1 MQIRE
6 ITPTIVADGLE
17 FPEGPVWMPDG
28 SIVLVEIKG
37 GRVTRVAPD
46 GSKRTIAT
54 PGGGPNGAAVG
65 PDGKLYVCNN
75 GGFEWHDV
83 GGITVPGE
91 EPADYSGGRIERI
104 DLATGK
110 VEVLYTSCNGNALR
124 GPNDLVFDRDGGFW
138 FTDHGKTR
146 KRDRDRGGLYWAKP
160 DGSEIRE
167 VVYPLDSP
175 NGVGLSP
182 DGRRV
187 YVAETWTGRV
197 WWWEIAE
204 PGAVKPVFGLG
215 AAGGTLLVG
224 LPRFQLLDSLAV
236 DGAGHVCVATLG
248 PEPGITVIA
257 PDGAVAEKVALPD
270 PLTTNV
276 CFGGPD
282 LRTAFAT
289 LSGTGKLVS
298 FPWPRPGLTLVRGRS

>member
-1 MQIRE
+1 MQTRE
-6 ITPTIVADGLE
+6 VALKVITDGLE

-37 GRVTRVAPD
+37 GRVTRVSPD

-54 PGGGPNGAAVG
+54 PGGGPNGAAIG
-65 PDGKLYVCNN
+65 PDGALYVCNN

-83 GGITVPGE
+83 GGITLPGE
-91 EPADYSGGRIERI
+91 QPADYSGGRIERV
-104 DLATGK
+104 DLATGA
-110 VEVLYTSCNGNALR
+110 VSVLYTSCDGNALR
-124 GPNDLVFDRDGGFW
+124 GPNDLVFDPSGGFW

-182 DGRRV
+182 DGLRV

-197 WWWEIAE
+197 WWWEIDE

-215 AAGGTLLVG
+215 TGGGTLLAG

-236 DGAGHVCVATLG
+236 DAGGYVCVATLG
-248 PEPGITVIA
+248 NEPGITVIS
-257 PDGAVAEKVALPD
+257 PDGTQIEKVALPD
-270 PLTTNV
+270 PLTTNL

-289 LSGTGKLVS
+289 LSGTGKLVA
-298 FPWPRPGLTLVRGRS
+298 FAWPRPGLPLANPS

>member
-6 ITPTIVADGLE
+6 ITSGLA

-28 SIVLVEIKG
+28 SVVLVEIKAG
-37 GRVTRVAPD
+37 AVTRVAPD
-46 GSKRTIAT
+46 GTKTRIAT

-65 PDGKLYVCNN
+65 PDGKLYVANN

-83 GGITVPGE
+83 GGLTLPGDQ
-91 EPADYSGGRIERI
+91 PADYSGGRIERV
-104 DLATGK
+104 DLATGA
-110 VEVLYTSCNGNALR
+110 VEVLYRACDGHPLR
-124 GPNDLVFDRDGGFW
+124 GPNDLVFDSDGGGFW
-138 FTDHGKTR
+138 FTDHGKIR
-146 KRDRDRGGLYWAKP
+146 ERERDRGGLYWARA

-187 YVAETWTGRV
+187 YVAETFTGRV
-197 WWWEIAE
+197 WWWQIAG
-204 PGAVKPVFGLG
+204 PGRVDPALGLG
-215 AAGGTLLVG
+215 ASGGTLLAG
-224 LPRFQLLDSLAV
+224 LPGFQLFDSLAV
-236 DGAGHVCVATLG
+236 DAEGYVCVATLANG
-248 PEPGITVIA
+248 GITAIS
-257 PDGAVAEKVALPD
+257 PDGARIEHFALPD

-276 CFGGPD
+276 CFGGPG

-289 LSGTGKLVS
+289 LSGTGRLVA
-298 FPWPRPGLTLVRGRS
+298 FEWPRPGLPLAY